1 MKKVTMI
8 LLYFFCLLFSYCWHL
23 CPSFPIISSY
33 THINPFT
40 FSKSWEDN
48 CAKTFGV
55 VVGCLQH
62 GGATSDYF
70 ILSVFLGYPSVP
82 HCVGFDNMRRSKL
95 GT

>member
-40 FSKSWEDN
+40 FSKSWEDIVP
-48 CAKTFGV
+48 KHLEWLLV
-55 VVGCLQH
+55 VFNTVGLRVI
-62 GGATSDYF
+62 
-70 ILSVFLGYPSVP
+70 ILFFQFFWVTQVFLTVSV
-82 HCVGFDNMRRSKL
+82 L
-95 GT
+95 TT